1 MTGFEVLHRL
11 ESTPSLLW
19 SSVHSV
25 PMLGVYSAGVEQLNL
40 CSGQL
45 QGSPVH
51 LIRIVSYQKTKIT
64 KKVQMAQVQRI
75 PQGIQANIHI
85 HAMSAMFVG
94 STCSFILVLWVL
106 QPFLVTTSNHILLF
120 VGWPQMAAWPR
131 CLYPW
136 DVLMSHRL

>member
-1 MTGFEVLHRL
+1 MTGFEVLHRS

-25 PMLGVYSAGVEQLNL
+25 PMLGVYSAAVEQLNL

-51 LIRIVSYQKTKIT
+51 LIRIVSYQ
-64 KKVQMAQVQRI
+64 MAQVQRI
-75 PQGIQANIHI
+75 PQGIQANIYI